1 MTHQIRM
8 WEVTDGNRPAE
19 IRRNE
24 INLEKRL
31 QDWLEEDIS
40 MLDPDLLVI
49 GREVPTAYGGK
60 IDLLC
65 LDSSGG
71 LVVVE
76 LKKGRTPR
84 EVTAQVLDY
93 AYWVRDLSYDDIM
106 ALFDDYRKDSRNLSE
121 AFAQKYG
128 DELPAMLNESH
139 QSVIVAEEMDEG
151 TERIVRYLS
160 DLNVPINVA
169 TVQHFETEDGR
180 EMLAQVYLI
189 EPEIAADT
197 AQTASRKTTYLSVRE
212 RQALADV
219 RGVGDLYRL
228 FKDKASGSL
237 FTNSMG
243 PGNVAL
249 IVCVENGTRTILVMH
264 VGESDQASG
273 LKFRLNATRLMTHFG
288 LSEEQIRESLP
299 ESVQTMPDS
308 EWRGSATDNAE
319 VWTGFKGHFRNV
331 REIEKFMAMLCP
343 QPRQSDE

>member
-1 MTHQIRM
+1 MTQQIRM
-8 WEVTDGNRPAE
+8 WEVTNGNRPTE
-19 IRRNE
+19 VRRDE
-24 INLEKRL
+24 INLEIRL

-49 GREVPTAYGGK
+49 GREVPTAFGGK

-93 AYWVRDLSYDDIM
+93 AYWVRGLSYDEIA
-106 ALFDDYRKDSRNLSE
+106 ALFDDYRKSSLALSE
-121 AFAQKYG
+121 AFEQKYG
-128 DELPAMLNESH
+128 DELPATLNESH
-139 QSVIVAEEMDEG
+139 RSVIVAEEMDEG

-160 DLNVPINVA
+160 DLDVPINVA
-169 TVQHFETEDGR
+169 TVQHFRTQDGR

-197 AQTASRKTTYLSVRE
+197 AQTASRKTPYLSVRE
-212 RQALADV
+212 RQALADL

-228 FKDKASGSL
+228 IKDKASGSL

-243 PGNVAL
+243 SGNVAL
-249 IVCVENGTRTILVMH
+249 IVRVENGTRTILVMH
-264 VGESDQASG
+264 LGECDQASG
-273 LKFRLNATRLMTHFG
+273 LKFRLNATRLMNHFG

-299 ESVQTMPDS
+299 ESARDMPDS
-308 EWRGSATDNAE
+308 EWRGAATDKAE
-319 VWTGFKGHFRNV
+319 EWKGFKGHFRDV
-331 REIEKFMAMLCP
+331 EEIERFMAMLCP
-343 QPRQSDE
+343 PPQRRDK

>member
-8 WEVTDGNRPAE
+8 WEVTDGNTPTE
-19 IRRNE
+19 IRRDE
-24 INLEKRL
+24 ISLEKRL
-31 QDWLEEDIS
+31 QDWLEADIS

-49 GREVPTAYGGK
+49 GREVPTAFGGK

-93 AYWVRDLSYDDIM
+93 AYWVRDLSYDEIV
-106 ALFDDYRKDSRNLSE
+106 ALFDDYRNSRRALSE
-121 AFAQKYG
+121 AFEQKYG
-128 DELPAMLNESH
+128 DELPATLNESH
-139 QSVIVAEEMDEG
+139 RSIIVAEEMDGG

-160 DLNVPINVA
+160 DLDVPINVA
-169 TVQHFETEDGR
+169 TVQHFKTEDGR

-197 AQTASRKTTYLSVRE
+197 AQTASRKTTYLNVRE
-212 RQALADV
+212 RQALADE

-237 FTNSMG
+237 FTESFG
-243 PGNVAL
+243 SRNVAL
-249 IVCVENGTRTILVMH
+249 IVRVENGTRTLLVMH

-273 LKFRLNATRLMTHFG
+273 LKFRLNATRLMNHFR
-288 LSEEQIRESLP
+288 LSEGQIRKNLP
-299 ESVQTMPDS
+299 ESAQAMPDS
-308 EWRGSATDNAE
+308 EWRGASIDKAE
-319 VWTGFKGHFRNV
+319 DWKGFKGHFRDIE
-331 REIEKFMAMLCP
+331 EIERFMAMLCP
-343 QPRQSDE
+343 QPQGSDG

>member
-8 WEVTDGNRPAE
+8 WEVTDGNTPTE
-19 IRRNE
+19 IRRDE

-31 QDWLEEDIS
+31 QDWLEQDIS

-49 GREVPTAYGGK
+49 GREVLTAYGGK

-84 EVTAQVLDY
+84 EVTAQALDY
-93 AYWVRDLSYDDIM
+93 AYWVRDLSYDQVA
-106 ALFDDYRKDSRNLSE
+106 ALYDDYRKSEQGLSE
-121 AFAQKYG
+121 AFEQKYG
-128 DELPAMLNESH
+128 DELPATLNESH
-139 QSVIVAEEMDEG
+139 RSVIVAEEMDGG
-151 TERIVRYLS
+151 TERIVRYLA
-160 DLNVPINVA
+160 DLDVPINVA
-169 TVQHFETEDGR
+169 TVQHFKTEDGR

-197 AQTASRKTTYLSVRE
+197 AQTASRKTTYQTVGE
-212 RQALADV
+212 MQALADK

-228 FKDKASGSL
+228 FKDKASSNL

-249 IVCVENGTRTILVMH
+249 IVRVENGSRTILVMH

-273 LKFRLNATRLMTHFG
+273 LKFRLNATRLMNHFG
-288 LSEEQIRESLP
+288 LGEEQIRECLP
-299 ESVQTMPDS
+299 EGAQAMPES
-308 EWRGSATDNAE
+308 EWRGAATDRAE
-319 VWTGFKGHFRNV
+319 DWKGFKGHFCDVNEVER
-331 REIEKFMAMLCP
+331 FMAMLRSQP
-343 QPRQSDE
+343 QSSDE